1 MSEKEILRKIIIACI
16 VLIFASIVTSLTPWS
31 IPGPDTWLV
40 DWTTWVGTVVTIVV
54 AARIFW
60 VGANTLH
67 KLLTDGLPCREKR
80 KNEPQ

>member
-1 MSEKEILRKIIIACI
+1 MPEKNILGIITGVCI
-16 VLIFASIVTSLTPWS
+16 GLIIASIVTSCTSWN

-60 VGANTLH
+60 IGGNTLH
-67 KLLTDGLPCREKR
+67 KLLTGGLPCREKR